1 MYLVQMSRSDRCR
14 LSILLSKLS
23 PHLAQC
29 PFFPTDLNHLSGA
42 PSPTCPRTVSMPK
55 RYRSVATPAFAGK
68 IVSSA
73 RSRISVSFT
82 LEA

>member
-14 LSILLSKLS
+14 LSIPVSKLS
-23 PHLAQC
+23 PHLGQC
-29 PFFPTDLNHLSGA
+29 PFFPTDFNHLSGA
-42 PSPTCPRTVSMPK
+42 PSPKCPRTVRMLK
-55 RYRSVATPAFAGK
+55 RCRSVATPVFAGK